1 MKKLLFFFFV
11 IILIIVAG
19 LTYLGIFP
27 VLSAYAVHPVDLG
40 VNPTPNY
47 VENLEVNYQGLTS
60 PKVALDL
67 TLSDSDVTAVMAT
80 WQTRDRNF
88 PLRDVQ
94 VKFNPD
100 GTGEASGYLKIG
112 TAVNLAKSLGYSDSD
127 IEKGKNYIKYVAG
140 DLPFY
145 VKGTGGM
152 SNNILSINPSTFQ
165 LGRVTV
171 PDNITQ
177 ATSLVV
183 KDMINR
189 RLTQIGGT
197 NIQSANFVD
206 GSFHLQ
212 GTVPATIKY
221 D

>member
-1 MKKLLFFFFV
+1 MKKLLFFLLALV
-11 IILIIVAG
+11 LIFVAG

-27 VLSAYAVHPVDLG
+27 VLSAYVVHPVDLG
-40 VNPTPNY
+40 VTPTPNY
-47 VENLEVNYQGLTS
+47 VEDLEANYKDLTS

-67 TLSDSDVTAVMAT
+67 TLTDADITAVMST
-80 WQTRDRNF
+80 WESRDSLF
-88 PLRDVQ
+88 PLRNVQ
-94 VKFNPD
+94 VKFHPD

-112 TAVNLAKSLGYSDSD
+112 TAVAMAKNLGYSDAD
-127 IEKGKNYIKYVAG
+127 IEKGKSYIKYVAG

-152 SNNILSINPSTFQ
+152 TNNILSINPSSFK

-171 PDNITQ
+171 PDSITQ
-177 ATSLVV
+177 AASLVV

-197 NIQSANFVD
+197 NIQTANFTD
-206 GSFHLQ
+206 GTFHLQ
-212 GTVPATIKY
+212 GTVPSTIKY